1 MLLSEGQTKDD
12 RASVERAR
20 KEMIKLDNQLNVS
33 LQQFNMVKREH
44 QLLLE
49 KVKEEEIKIG
59 NEEHSLKA

>member
-20 KEMIKLDNQLNVS
+20 KEIIKLDNQLNVS